1 MLLSA
6 STFALPTTQ
15 GLTREQLQLKQAIFT
30 FIKDHLH
37 DAQPAV
43 FMISGDAGSGKSAV
57 LNTIFTELEQQV
69 GNQTSPFRRTDNH
82 LLVNH
87 NEMLKIYRELA
98 GQNPFLHKNRF
109 EKPTPFINRY
119 QKKGQY
125 ADVVFVDEA
134 QLLLSQSDP
143 FNHFNGDNQLAELLK
158 LAQVLVLVL
167 DFNQVVKLKSY
178 WSRERIA
185 HLLAGKAV
193 KVAQL
198 HQQLRMADDR
208 VTTWVDQ
215 FVAGHLQPLPQT
227 RGYEL
232 RVFDDGQPLFDWVK
246 RHDRQSG
253 LSRVLATTDFPF
265 RVYTATPWYVTA
277 GTLRLPWDR
286 YNRGDRPWASQP
298 QTINEVGS
306 IYTIQGFDLNYAG
319 VILGPSVT
327 YSPKTHQIELLPE
340 KFEDQTAFRQR
351 KRHDLASLPQAQ
363 LALVKHVLNILLKRG
378 RLGLGLYAVDPVLE
392 VQLLKLAH
400 QHGEDY

>member
-69 GNQTSPFRRTDNH
+69 GNQTSPFSRTDNH

-119 QKKGQY
+119 QKKGQH

-167 DFNQVVKLKSY
+167 DFNQVVK
-178 WSRERIA
+178 
-185 HLLAGKAV
+185 
-193 KVAQL
+193 KVI
-198 HQQLRMADDR
+198 
-208 VTTWVDQ
+208 
-215 FVAGHLQPLPQT
+215 GH
-227 RGYEL
+227 
-232 RVFDDGQPLFDWVK
+232 V
-246 RHDRQSG
+246 SG
-253 LSRVLATTDFPF
+253 
-265 RVYTATPWYVTA
+265 
-277 GTLRLPWDR
+277 
-286 YNRGDRPWASQP
+286 
-298 QTINEVGS
+298 
-306 IYTIQGFDLNYAG
+306 
-319 VILGPSVT
+319 
-327 YSPKTHQIELLPE
+327 
-340 KFEDQTAFRQR
+340 
-351 KRHDLASLPQAQ
+351 
-363 LALVKHVLNILLKRG
+363 
-378 RLGLGLYAVDPVLE
+378 
-392 VQLLKLAH
+392 
-400 QHGEDY
+400 